1 MRFKRSTS
9 ANSTVRAAALM
20 VPWSFG
26 NPSTRFDTLRQAQ
39 GSGSGFRLNDGSL
52 SLSKRTHTQGSGS
65 AAELGV
71 RRLMPTIRYLNNW
84 ALLNKQI
91 LSIS

>member
-20 VPWSFG
+20 VLWSFG

-39 GSGSGFRLNDGSL
+39 GSGS
-52 SLSKRTHTQGSGS
+52 

-71 RRLMPTIRYLNNW
+71 RKP
-84 ALLNKQI
+84 ADVSKSQD
-91 LSIS
+91 